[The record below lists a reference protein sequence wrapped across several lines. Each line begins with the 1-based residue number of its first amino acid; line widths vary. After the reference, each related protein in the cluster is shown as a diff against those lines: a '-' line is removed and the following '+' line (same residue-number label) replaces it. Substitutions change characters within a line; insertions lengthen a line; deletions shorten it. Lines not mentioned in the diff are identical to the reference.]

1 MIDRGLSALAL
12 GATLLTGSLSFAAQA
27 AGTFTLTSTA
37 FQDGGMLAQ
46 KYAGATPGNASCTGD
61 NVSPPLNWSNPPTG
75 TQSFAL
81 LLSDPE
87 GRRGLGVSHLVAYGI
102 PVSASGFAE
111 GDLTLGKGFIG
122 GKNSPGT
129 GVYHGPCPP
138 ASSGLHHYTFVL
150 IATDLPPHALGP
162 GLTREQLLEKLQD
175 HAKGG
180 AGIIGRFGQ

>member
-1 MIDRGLSALAL
+1 MIGHGLSALAL

-27 AGTFTLTSTA
+27 AGTFTLTSSA
-37 FQDGGMLAQ
+37 FQDGGRLAQ

-61 NVSPPLNWSNPPTG
+61 NVSPPLNWANPPTG

-87 GRRGLGVSHLVAYGI
+87 GRSGLGVSHLVAYGI
-102 PVSASGFAE
+102 PVSTSGFAE
-111 GDLTLGKGFIG
+111 GDLTLGKGFVG

-129 GVYHGPCPP
+129 AVYHGPCPP
-138 ASSGLHHYTFVL
+138 AGSGLHHYTFVL
-150 IATDLPPHALGP
+150 IATDLPPHAFGP
-162 GLTREQLLEKLQD
+162 GLTREQLLEKLQG

-180 AGIIGRFGQ
+180 AGLIGRFGQ

>member
-12 GATLLTGSLSFAAQA
+12 GAALLTVSLPFAAQA
-27 AGTFTLTSTA
+27 AGTFTLTSPA

-87 GRRGLGVSHLVAYGI
+87 GRNGLGVSHLVAYGI

-111 GDLTLGKGFIG
+111 GDLTLGKGFVG

-129 GVYHGPCPP
+129 AVYHGPCPP
-138 ASSGLHHYTFVL
+138 AGSGLHHYTFVL
-150 IATDLPPHALGP
+150 IATDLLPHALGP
-162 GLTREQLLEKLQD
+162 GLTREQLLEKLQG

>member
-1 MIDRGLSALAL
+1 MIGHGLSALAL
-12 GATLLTGSLSFAAQA
+12 GAALLTGSLSFAAQA
-27 AGTFTLTSTA
+27 AGTFTLTSPA

-61 NVSPPLNWSNPPTG
+61 NVSPPLNWANPPAG

-87 GRRGLGVSHLVAYGI
+87 GRSGLGVSHLVAYGI
-102 PVSASGFAE
+102 PSRPAASPRA
-111 GDLTLGKGFIG
+111 I
-122 GKNSPGT
+122 SPGQRLYWRQKLA
-129 GVYHGPCPP
+129 GYCGLSRPLPP
-138 ASSGLHHYTFVL
+138 AGSGLHHYTFVL
-150 IATDLPPHALGP
+150 IATDLAPHALGP
-162 GLTREQLLEKLQD
+162 GLTREQLLEKLQG

>member
-1 MIDRGLSALAL
+1 MIGRGLFALML
-12 GATLLTGSLSFAAQA
+12 GTACVTGSLSFTAQA
-27 AGTFTLTSTA
+27 AGTFTLSSPA
-37 FQDGGMLAQ
+37 FQDGGTLAQ

-61 NVSPPLNWSNPPTG
+61 NISPPLSWANPPADTK
-75 TQSFAL
+75 SFAL

-87 GRRGLGVSHLVAYGI
+87 GKAGLGVSHLVAYGI
-102 PVSASGFAE
+102 PATTNGFAE
-111 GDLTLGKGFIG
+111 GDLTQGKGFVG

-129 GVYHGPCPP
+129 AVYHGPCPP
-138 ASSGLHHYTFVL
+138 AGSGFHHYTFVL

-162 GLTREQLLEKLQD
+162 GLTREQLLEKLKG